1 MTSTTTVRTRIP
13 TQSARPAPGRSP
25 QLAAFRALHDA
36 LTSGTWPE
44 GTRLPGERTLAGE
57 LGVSRAHVRQALI
70 ELAELGLLES
80 SAQRGWFVTG
90 QRISEGPN
98 LLRSFSETAAERG
111 LHATTRVLL
120 RRVRSA
126 TLDEAEVLGLAP
138 AAGVVQID
146 RLRLL
151 DGVPTAVQSACLPE
165 RRVPGLDGADLEASS
180 LYEVL
185 ADQYEIVPTRCDYTV
200 QAEAA
205 TGTIADLLGV
215 EIGFPVL
222 VGHEVTFDQHEQPIS
237 TGSVTYRGDAYRFK
251 ASLFRM

>member
-1 MTSTTTVRTRIP
+1 MISTTPARSQVP
-13 TQSARPAPGRSP
+13 AQSARAPQGRSP

-36 LTSGTWPE
+36 LTAGTWPA
-44 GTRLPGERTLAGE
+44 GTRLPGERTLAGD

-111 LHATTRVLL
+111 LHATTRILQ

-126 TLDEAEVLGLAP
+126 TLDEAELLGLAP

-165 RRVPGLDGADLEASS
+165 RRVPGLENADLEAGS
-180 LYEVL
+180 LYELL
-185 ADQYEIVPTRCDYTV
+185 AERYGIVPTRCDYTV

-205 TGTIADLLGV
+205 AHGVADLLGV
-215 EIGFPVL
+215 DIGFPVL
-222 VGHEVTFDQHEQPIS
+222 VGHEVTFDQDEQAIS
-237 TGSVTYRGDAYRFK
+237 TGTVTYRGDAYRFK

>member
-1 MTSTTTVRTRIP
+1 MTSTTRVRSPIP
-13 TQSARPAPGRSP
+13 AQGARAPQGRSP
-25 QLAAFRALHDA
+25 QLAAFRTLHDA
-36 LTSGTWPE
+36 LTAGTWPA
-44 GTRLPGERTLAGE
+44 GTRLPGERTLAGD

-111 LHATTRVLL
+111 LQVSTRVLQ

-165 RRVPGLDGADLEASS
+165 RRVPGLESADLEAHS
-180 LYEVL
+180 LYQLL
-185 ADQYEIVPTRCDYTV
+185 AEQYGVVPTRCDYTI

-205 TGTIADLLGV
+205 GHTIAEMLGV
-215 EIGFPVL
+215 EVGFPVL
-222 VGHEVTFDQHEQPIS
+222 VGHEVTYDQDEQPIS
-237 TGSVTYRGDAYRFK
+237 TGTVTYRGDAYRFK